1 MIFDEDPIV
10 QREAR
15 KVFIKY
21 IESVMMSTYGDDL
34 MMTYP
39 CHCDNEPEKIYV
51 DIRNNMFD
59 SVELQDLRNM

>member
-1 MIFDEDPIV
+1 
-10 QREAR
+10 
-15 KVFIKY
+15 
-21 IESVMMSTYGDDL
+21 MSTYGDDL

-59 SVELQDLRNM
+59 SVELQDLRDMRHKDFCNDL